1 MRHQRRLLGTLV
13 LALGPV
19 AATGCAGGSG
29 SGVLHVLETQP
40 PSGPVPA
47 GDLYPMRAGQWIYDV
62 DGGNQIVLERSRTDR
77 FGATWMT
84 REGDQRTEFWHLDDD
99 GNIVLD
105 ATIDH
110 QHSAISIFEPPL
122 VIAYRELAPR
132 QPRRDETAMRVVD
145 LNNPEIQREFG
156 TAVRTIEYIN
166 DERIRTPTGEFL
178 VKHIEVRFVADLQ
191 MANAVTDL
199 TLYVVPALGVVAEQ
213 RRESVKFF
221 GIGVPKSRTL
231 TLATAPSEATA
242 QVPGHGAAK

>member
-1 MRHQRRLLGTLV
+1 MSEVV

-40 PSGPVPA
+40 PSCPVPA

-110 QHSAISIFEPPL
+110 EHSAISIFEPPL
-122 VIAYRELAPR
+122 IIAYRELAPR

-145 LNNPEIQREFG
+145 LNNTETQRESG

-191 MANAVTDL
+191 VANAVTDL

-213 RRESVKFF
+213 RRESVKFL
-221 GIGVPKSRTL
+221 GVGVPKSRTL
-231 TLATAPSEATA
+231 TLATVPTEAAAVAPEGGN
-242 QVPGHGAAK
+242 PE

>member
-1 MRHQRRLLGTLV
+1 MHRQRRLLGTLV

-29 SGVLHVLETQP
+29 SSVLHVLETQP

-47 GDLYPMRAGQWIYDV
+47 GDLYPMRAGRWIYDV

-110 QHSAISIFEPPL
+110 QHSALSIFEPPL

-145 LNNPEIQREFG
+145 LNNTEIQRESG

-178 VKHIEVRFVADLQ
+178 VKHIEVRFMADLQ
-191 MANAVTDL
+191 VANAVTDL

-213 RRESVKFF
+213 RRESVKVL

-231 TLATAPSEATA
+231 TLATAPTEATA
-242 QVPGHGAAK
+242 QAPEDGAQD